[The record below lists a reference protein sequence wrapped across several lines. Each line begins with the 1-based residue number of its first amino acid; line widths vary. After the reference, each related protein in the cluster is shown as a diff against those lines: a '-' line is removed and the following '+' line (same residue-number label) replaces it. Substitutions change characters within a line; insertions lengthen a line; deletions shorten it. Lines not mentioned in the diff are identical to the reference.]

1 MEALEIIGKLI
12 IAVISLAIVA
22 YVWSWIMGGISK
34 LFGTTMVNRSGT
46 VISTPNTINEN
57 IDELKSIKNKLFASL
72 KNIRDRVN
80 SKNIG
85 TQEKIKLLA
94 ELESLKKNGAVSDI
108 EFIELKNQILNP
120 K

>member
-1 MEALEIIGKLI
+1 MEALEFIGKLI

-22 YVWSWIMGGISK
+22 YAWSWIMGGISK
-34 LFGTTMVNRSGT
+34 LFGTTMVNKRGT

-57 IDELKSIKNKLFASL
+57 IDELKVIKNKLFGSL
-72 KNIRDRVN
+72 KNIRDSIN

-85 TQEKIKLLA
+85 PQEKIKLLS
-94 ELESLKKNGAVSDI
+94 ELESLKQNGVVSEI
-108 EFIELKNQILNP
+108 EFIEIKNQILNS